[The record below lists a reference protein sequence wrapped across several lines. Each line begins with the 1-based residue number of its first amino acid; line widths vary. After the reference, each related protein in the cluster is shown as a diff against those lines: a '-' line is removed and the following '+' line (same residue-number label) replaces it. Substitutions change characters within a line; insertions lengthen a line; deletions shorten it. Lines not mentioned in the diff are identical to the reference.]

1 MAWYR
6 NIKLADNKIIDLS
19 EYRRAKEDAERDML
33 IGYDEK
39 RTIDQEATVTLT
51 DFYSDRNELYDYF
64 KNTYTDISDVDLQA
78 VVYLFIQQKTMQY
91 E

>member
-1 MAWYR
+1 M
-6 NIKLADNKIIDLS
+6 ADNKIIDLS

-51 DFYSDRNELYDYF
+51 DFYSDLNELYDYF
-64 KNTYTDISDVDLQA
+64 KNTYTDISDVDLQD
-78 VVYLFIQQKTMQY
+78 VGYLFIQQKTMQY

>member
-1 MAWYR
+1 MSDKN
-6 NIKLADNKIIDLS
+6 NIVNLA
-19 EYRRAKEDAERDML
+19 EYRRAKEDAEHDML

-51 DFYSDRNELYDYF
+51 DFYSDLNELYDYF